1 LISKI
6 SLWNCGLTDAQ
17 ANTLLQVSNSNI
29 RELFIDQNP
38 GITENLFAGFIGED
52 SNVKTL
58 SARSNNIGDVGAK
71 AIAAALKVNRSLT
84 ILNLWDNNIRRD
96 GAEAIADVSFTEILC

>member
-1 LISKI
+1 LFSKI

-29 RELFIDQNP
+29 REMFIDQNP
-38 GITENLFAGFIGED
+38 GITETLFAGFIGED
-52 SNVKTL
+52 SNIKTF
-58 SARSNNIGDVGAK
+58 SARSNSISDAGAK

-84 ILNLWDNNIRRD
+84 ILNLWDNRIRRD
-96 GAEAIADVSFTEILC
+96 GAEAIADVSFTKSLS